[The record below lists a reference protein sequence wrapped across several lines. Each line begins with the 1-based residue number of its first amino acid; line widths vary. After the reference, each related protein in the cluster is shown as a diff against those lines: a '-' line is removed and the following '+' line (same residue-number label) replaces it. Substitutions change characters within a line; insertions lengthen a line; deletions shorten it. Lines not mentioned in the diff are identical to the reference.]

1 MVTIPT
7 PQQQGQPVGSVQTEA
22 ARTPSIQV
30 RAADLSQPGRDM
42 QAMGGALQGIAE
54 ELELNR
60 QRVRMRQGEY
70 AMQQWQ
76 RDNIY
81 NPQTGLYT
89 RRGGQAYGSAD
100 SYYAAAEAERERI
113 MTEYGGDLMGSNR
126 EALDHRLRG
135 ATNGVY
141 TAAATYEL
149 DENRSYE
156 AGLHAATIETNSDR
170 VATYWNN
177 DEEYESAI
185 TSTINVATD
194 EAEGQSSDALSAHVQ
209 ERTTAVAL
217 SRANRLVTEAPD
229 MVEEFVQ
236 REMETGRIDRTEGEA
251 WLAQNEPAIIENQA
265 QMVVYGAQQGQ
276 PTATV
281 IDPVAGSPLSTFMQ
295 RMIMRESSNIA
306 DRVDDADGTHFGLFQ
321 FGAARFQEV
330 KDAGIVPAD
339 MTLREFASEEN
350 RALQMRAGEWHF
362 RDIDRFIDAGGYLDK
377 GWSRDGLRAAAHIGG
392 KGGMHAF
399 VMGGG
404 VGGSG
409 EARDKLGTSRGDYYT
424 LFSGHPRSTAPSPDR
439 QIADLGNS
447 DSMRDRQVADRA
459 GQLLEAQRARQHRAD
474 QRLQSQTFS
483 DIVADFERSRQDGID
498 FDLNNYLSTPGV
510 IETLGEK
517 VETLQDYITR
527 QETEAD
533 VVTSPQTIQD
543 LEAIIRTDPQR
554 FVEANLIADYSD
566 TLSNAD
572 LEGYLREQTDVA
584 TNLAK
589 IAAGGEGDHW
599 TRSLTTSMVSDV
611 VAANPTLALNA
622 RTSGK
627 NVSEAALQNQLIQQA
642 MGLART
648 FKATNGREASDMELN
663 GIVRNLLASEVA
675 NYDPAGSGPGI
686 NAQRTEEELQHIL
699 RQADQQPIARF
710 MTEGEID
717 LTLSYNLADG
727 TVLQHDVT
735 SDEFSSVFNGLR
747 SVYKRLPLASEV
759 IAAMQTFPPDA
770 IEERMNDF

>member
-7 PQQQGQPVGSVQTEA
+7 PQQQGQAVGSVQTEA

-42 QAMGGALQGIAE
+42 QVMGGALQGIGE

-89 RRGGQAYGSAD
+89 RKGGQAYGSAD

-126 EALDHRLRG
+126 EALDQRLRG

-194 EAEGQSSDALSAHVQ
+194 EAEGQSSDAVSAHVQ

-236 REMETGRIDRTEGEA
+236 REMEAGRIDRTEGEA
-251 WLAQNEPAIIENQA
+251 WLAGNEPAIIENQA
-265 QMVVYGAQQGQ
+265 KMVVYGVQQGQ

-281 IDPVAGSPLSTFMQ
+281 IDPVAGSPLSTFM
-295 RMIMRESSNIA
+295 RRIIGRESSNRA
-306 DRVDDADGTHFGLFQ
+306 DLADGYSGEHFGLFQ

-339 MTLREFASEEN
+339 MTLQEFATEEN
-350 RALQMRAGEWHF
+350 RQLQMDAGTWHF
-362 RDIDRFIDAGGYLDK
+362 QDIDRAIDAGGYLDK
-377 GWSRDGLRAAAHIGG
+377 GWSRDGLRAVAHIGG

-409 EARDKLGTSRGDYYT
+409 EARDGLGTSRGDYYT

-439 QIADLGNS
+439 QIVDLANS
-447 DSMRDRQVADRA
+447 DNMRDRMVADRA
-459 GQLLEAQRARQHRAD
+459 GQLLDAQRARQHRAD

-483 DIVADFERSRQDGID
+483 DIVADFERSRQDGTD

-533 VVTSPQTIQD
+533 VATSPQTIKD
-543 LEAIIRTDPQR
+543 IEAIIRTDPQR

-584 TNLAK
+584 ANLAK
-589 IAAGGEGDHW
+589 IAAGGEGDYW

-611 VAANPTLALNA
+611 VAANPDLADNA
-622 RTSGK
+622 RSQIGRDLDEI
-627 NVSEAALQNQLIQQA
+627 VLQNQLIQQV

-663 GIVRNLLASEVA
+663 GIVRNLLSSEVA
-675 NYDPAGSGPGI
+675 NYDPAGSSGL
-686 NAQRTEEELQHIL
+686 NDQKLEANLQFIM
-699 RQADQQPIARF
+699 RRADQLPIARF
-710 MTEGEID
+710 MAEDEID

-735 SDEFSSVFNGLR
+735 SDEFRSVFNALR

>member
-30 RAADLSQPGRDM
+30 RAADLTQPGREM
-42 QAMGGALQGIAE
+42 EALGGALQGIGE
-54 ELELNR
+54 ELEMNR
-60 QRVRMRQGEY
+60 QRVRMREGEY

-100 SYYAAAEAERERI
+100 SYYAAAEAERQRI
-113 MTEYGGDLMGSNR
+113 MTEYGSDLIGSNR
-126 EALDHRLRG
+126 EALDYRLRG

-149 DENRSYE
+149 RENESYE
-156 AGLHAATIETNSDR
+156 AGLHAATVETNTDR
-170 VATYWNN
+170 AATYWNN

-185 TSTINVATD
+185 TSTVNVATD
-194 EAEGQSSDALSAHVQ
+194 EAEGQSSEAVAAHVQ

-217 SRANRLVTEAPD
+217 SRAGRMLTEAPD
-229 MVEEFVQ
+229 TVEDFVQ
-236 REMETGRIDRTEGEA
+236 REMEAGRIDRTEGEA
-251 WLAQNEPAIIENQA
+251 WLAQNESVIVENQA
-265 QMVVYGAQQGQ
+265 KMVVYAAQQTQ

-295 RMIMRESSNIA
+295 RMIMRESSNRA
-306 DRVDDADGTHFGLFQ
+306 DLVDGYSGEHFGLFQ

-330 KDAGIVPAD
+330 KDAGVVPAD
-339 MTLREFASEEN
+339 MTLREFATEEN
-350 RALQMRAGEWHF
+350 RHWQMAAGTWHF
-362 RDIDRFIDAGGYLDK
+362 QDIDRAIDAGGYLDK

-409 EARDKLGTSRGDYYT
+409 EARYGLGTSRGDYYT

-439 QIADLGNS
+439 QIADLANS
-447 DSMRDRQVADRA
+447 GSMRDRMVADRA

-483 DIVADFERSRQDGID
+483 GIIADFERSRQEGYD

-527 QETEAD
+527 QETGAD
-533 VVTSPQTIQD
+533 VATSPQTIRD
-543 LEAIIRTDPQR
+543 IEAIIRTDPQR
-554 FVEANLIADYSD
+554 FVDTDLIADYSD
-566 TLSNAD
+566 GLSNAD
-572 LEGYLREQTDVA
+572 LEEYLREQTDVA
-584 TNLAK
+584 ANLAK
-589 IAAGGEGDHW
+589 VAAGGEGDRW
-599 TRSLTTSMVSDV
+599 TRALTTSMVSDV
-611 VAANPTLALNA
+611 VAANPVLAENA
-622 RTSGK
+622 RSAGR
-627 NVSEAALQNQLIQQA
+627 NIDESVLQNQLIQQA

-663 GIVRNLLASEVA
+663 GIVRNLLSSEVA
-675 NYDPAGSGPGI
+675 NYDPAGAGPGI

-710 MTEGEID
+710 MTEGEVD

-727 TVLQHDVT
+727 SVLQHDVT
-735 SDEFSSVFNGLR
+735 PDEFRSVFNALR
-747 SVYKRLPLASEV
+747 SVYKRAPLASEV
-759 IAAMQTFPPDA
+759 IAAMQTFPPDD